1 MGREKRERRI
11 IREASASFGERQHD
25 IEVIFELPEPVIAAL
40 DDDLPASREMIHR
53 DPPIEQFISGG
64 MEEQIAVQLFGPGDM
79 KGRHLLQMPL
89 GKLVGLASVQI
100 LLRPKVGT
108 QALVRR
114 NAGVHQD
121 RANTIFFCQPGSI
134 KTAQRASYQR
144 YFLGRALGQ
153 GMFQHAH
160 RLARPVWQG
169 GTDEFLRLPECNQPL
184 TQLIGLG
191 GSRRTVEAMDINNH
205 DVATQCDFGHA
216 RLTGVLFPPPVGP
229 AQVCGI
235 LNSLPI
241 MSSSPLEKSVVMDN
255 DSRRGFLIQS
265 GTLAAAPWLP
275 AAVLAE
281 ERPLAGLTVGAK
293 LGDTH
298 VLPAT
303 PQTTQWGWFDNAQ
316 PPVLRMRSGERVAM
330 ETQMAAANQILPGVS
345 IEEITQLRLAFPGRG
360 PHTITGPIY
369 IEEAEPGDT
378 LKIHIERI
386 VPRSYGANWNLP
398 GSMGLGQFPERFPNG
413 QVRYFYFDRKT
424 SSTEFAPGIRVP
436 LRPFPGV
443 LGVARAQAG
452 RYSTVPPGPF
462 GGNMDVREM
471 IEGTTLYL
479 PVFVEGALLWSGDS
493 HAAQGNGEINLT
505 AIETAFNE
513 LRLHVEVIK
522 GASLAWPR
530 IETLTHWITVGYDR
544 DLNKALEILK
554 TETRVFLAQTQNLAP
569 EKTDELMATRYDCRI
584 AEVVNQVKGVFCAIP
599 KKGVNSLRSVAPPR
613 ENPQYFV
620 TSASSPDL
628 QTAMNE
634 AAFAMIEL
642 IAERK
647 GLSPIDAYSLAS
659 LTMDSV
665 IGDIS
670 EGKKMVYCLVPKN
683 LWTA

>member
-1 MGREKRERRI
+1 M
-11 IREASASFGERQHD
+11 
-25 IEVIFELPEPVIAAL
+25 
-40 DDDLPASREMIHR
+40 DDE
-53 DPPIEQFISGG
+53 
-64 MEEQIAVQLFGPGDM
+64 
-79 KGRHLLQMPL
+79 
-89 GKLVGLASVQI
+89 
-100 LLRPKVGT
+100 
-108 QALVRR
+108 
-114 NAGVHQD
+114 
-121 RANTIFFCQPGSI
+121 
-134 KTAQRASYQR
+134 
-144 YFLGRALGQ
+144 
-153 GMFQHAH
+153 
-160 RLARPVWQG
+160 
-169 GTDEFLRLPECNQPL
+169 
-184 TQLIGLG
+184 
-191 GSRRTVEAMDINNH
+191 SRRRFLM
-205 DVATQCDFGHA
+205 Q
-216 RLTGVLFPPPVGP
+216 
-229 AQVCGI
+229 
-235 LNSLPI
+235 
-241 MSSSPLEKSVVMDN
+241 SSA
-255 DSRRGFLIQS
+255 
-265 GTLAAAPWLP
+265 LAAAPWLN
-275 AAVLAE
+275 AAVLAGDA
-281 ERPLAGLTVGAK
+281 PLAGFPVGAK
-293 LGDTH
+293 LGDVH

-303 PQTTQWGWFDNAQ
+303 PQTTQWGWFDNTQ

-369 IEEAEPGDT
+369 IEDAAPGDT
-378 LKIHIERI
+378 LKVHIERI

-413 QVRYFYFDRKT
+413 QVRYFYFDQKT

-443 LGVARAQAG
+443 LGVARAEAG

-471 IEGTTLYL
+471 IEGTTLFL

-522 GASLAWPR
+522 GTPLIWPR
-530 IETLTHWITVGYDR
+530 IETPTHWITLGYDR

-599 KKGVNSLRSVAPPR
+599 KKGVKSLRSVAPPR
-613 ENPQYFV
+613 ENPHFFV

-634 AAFAMIEL
+634 AALAMIEQ

-670 EGKKMVYCLVPKN
+670 EGKKTVYCLVPKN
-683 LWTA
+683 LWIA

>member
-1 MGREKRERRI
+1 M
-11 IREASASFGERQHD
+11 D
-25 IEVIFELPEPVIAAL
+25 PE
-40 DDDLPASREMIHR
+40 
-53 DPPIEQFISGG
+53 
-64 MEEQIAVQLFGPGDM
+64 
-79 KGRHLLQMPL
+79 
-89 GKLVGLASVQI
+89 
-100 LLRPKVGT
+100 
-108 QALVRR
+108 
-114 NAGVHQD
+114 
-121 RANTIFFCQPGSI
+121 
-134 KTAQRASYQR
+134 
-144 YFLGRALGQ
+144 
-153 GMFQHAH
+153 
-160 RLARPVWQG
+160 
-169 GTDEFLRLPECNQPL
+169 
-184 TQLIGLG
+184 
-191 GSRRTVEAMDINNH
+191 SRRRFLMQSSA
-205 DVATQCDFGHA
+205 
-216 RLTGVLFPPPVGP
+216 LT
-229 AQVCGI
+229 
-235 LNSLPI
+235 
-241 MSSSPLEKSVVMDN
+241 
-255 DSRRGFLIQS
+255 
-265 GTLAAAPWLP
+265 AAPWLN
-275 AAVLAE
+275 AVALAE
-281 ERPLAGLTVGAK
+281 DAPLAGLPVGAK
-293 LGDTH
+293 LGDVH

-316 PPVLRMRSGERVAM
+316 PPVLRLRSGERVAM

-378 LKIHIERI
+378 LRVHIERI
-386 VPRSYGANWNLP
+386 LPRSYGANWNLP

-413 QVRYFYFDRKT
+413 QVRYFYFDQKT
-424 SSTEFAPGIRVP
+424 ASTEFAPGIRVP

-443 LGVARAQAG
+443 LGVARAEAG

-471 IEGTTLYL
+471 IEGTTVYL
-479 PVFVEGALLWSGDS
+479 PVFVAGALLWSGDS

-522 GASLAWPR
+522 GQRLAWPR
-530 IETLTHWITVGYDR
+530 IETPTHWLTVGYDR

-613 ENPQYFV
+613 ENPRHFV

-634 AAFAMIEL
+634 AAFAMIEQ

-647 GLSPIDAYSLAS
+647 GLSQIDAYSLAS

-670 EGKKMVYCLVPKN
+670 EGKKTVYCLVPKN
-683 LWTA
+683 LWGA